1 MAEKESVGGVQY
13 TSVDAGYFE
22 KRGLKRYA
30 GVWSLW
36 ALGVAAVISGDF
48 YGWNF
53 GLAVG
58 GFGGLLV
65 ATVIITVMYV
75 ALCYSIAE
83 MATALPHT
91 GGAYSFA
98 RTAMGPWGGFITGLA
113 ENMEYVVTPAVVVV
127 AIGAYMSAISQSLLG
142 FDLPMWLW
150 WAIFYAIFVGINVA
164 GVETTFKFTVV
175 ICVLALAILA
185 VFYVMAIPYFSWSAA
200 MNVVPDPGNSTFLPK
215 GITGVLYAFPFAIWF
230 YLAIEELPLAA
241 EESVGWQQNLPKGIL
256 WGLGTLMVTAVLT
269 LFLNGGIA
277 PDGAAG
283 VGASAEPLFTGFKAI
298 LGEGGA
304 TLAAILSLIAV
315 AGLVASFHT
324 IIFAYGRNIFS
335 LSRAGY
341 FPAWLSAT
349 HGTRKTPHVAL
360 IAGAVLGFI
369 VCLIMQQATGKLLG
383 AILYMAVFG
392 AVIAY
397 VMQFVSF
404 IRLRTTLPNIERP
417 FRAWTGVGGAVI
429 GGIIAAV
436 SLIVCIVNPDYQP
449 GVIGMLVWF
458 AAGIVYFAAYGR
470 NHLVKSPEETFA
482 LQHRK

>member
-1 MAEKESVGGVQY
+1 
-13 TSVDAGYFE
+13 
-22 KRGLKRYA
+22 
-30 GVWSLW
+30 
-36 ALGVAAVISGDF
+36 
-48 YGWNF
+48 
-53 GLAVG
+53 
-58 GFGGLLV
+58 
-65 ATVIITVMYV
+65 
-75 ALCYSIAE
+75 
-83 MATALPHT
+83 
-91 GGAYSFA
+91 
-98 RTAMGPWGGFITGLA
+98 
-113 ENMEYVVTPAVVVV
+113 
-127 AIGAYMSAISQSLLG
+127 
-142 FDLPMWLW
+142 
-150 WAIFYAIFVGINVA
+150 
-164 GVETTFKFTVV
+164 
-175 ICVLALAILA
+175 
-185 VFYVMAIPYFSWSAA
+185 
-200 MNVVPDPGNSTFLPK
+200 
-215 GITGVLYAFPFAIWF
+215 
-230 YLAIEELPLAA
+230 
-241 EESVGWQQNLPKGIL
+241 
-256 WGLGTLMVTAVLT
+256 VLT